1 MSPEEFER
9 FKTIRL
15 TDTSRKTLVDLEIDL
30 QGLAPFMLKPELYE
44 KCGKTWNRQRLAVE
58 LGSCWVLA
66 TLDVEP
72 ESVFRS
78 AMVLPLVWRKNR
90 SESPLLPEGLLELA
104 RKVKQN
110 LGGDAENWSLHP
122 GVRGMPSIRNLM
134 PYEKAQSA
142 WFALYAGL
150 KLAMEGILPD
160 PHVFATG
167 RWENGVHPVAGV
179 PAKIQ
184 AARDCDAMIVFVP
197 EACKTEDLSA
207 DLVRYIKSAPEIE
220 TALAPYLGA
229 LAGEPLVSPD
239 SSSEE
244 KLEIYDRFYA
254 RKTLANLDEH
264 ARRFYM
270 GKIAPE
276 LIKIIQKDLALQEPI
291 AKYQGGILISW
302 VSNAIELILND
313 AIIFK
318 PEKILLLTSGSD
330 FLDQTK
336 KLRKMLSDPQN
347 NCDIPVI
354 PPLPA
359 DQTVEETQCWLRE
372 ILEQNGASSGKRIF
386 EITPGTA
393 LMSVL
398 LCEFADPETLRI
410 YWNKKMLKRLI
421 EPRSSKLIAWNSGNS
436 PKKP

>member
-44 KCGKTWNRQRLAVE
+44 KCGKTWNRPRLAVE

-197 EACKTEDLSA
+197 EACKTEDLPSE
-207 DLVRYIKSAPEIE
+207 LVKYISNASEIE
-220 TALAPYLGA
+220 KALALYLGA
-229 LAGEPLVSPD
+229 LAGEPAVSPEA
-239 SSSEE
+239 SSEE
-244 KLEIYDRFYA
+244 KLKIYDRFYA
-254 RKTLANLDEH
+254 RKTLAHLDEH
-264 ARRFYM
+264 ARDFYM
-270 GKIAPE
+270 DKIAPE
-276 LIKIIQKDLALQEPI
+276 LIKILQKDSALQEPI

-302 VSNAIELILND
+302 VSKAIELIHND

-318 PEKILLLTSGSD
+318 PEKILLLNYGS
-330 FLDQTK
+330 LYLAETETLRK
-336 KLRKMLSDPQN
+336 KLSALPNK
-347 NCDIPVI
+347 CEIPVI
-354 PPLPA
+354 PPLQD

-386 EITPGTA
+386 EITPGKA
-393 LMSVL
+393 LQSVL
-398 LCEFADPETLRI
+398 LCEFADPEALRI
-410 YWNKKMLKRLI
+410 YWDKKMRGSLI